1 MSETTTQIPGGET
14 FIRER
19 QRGMKIGQRDLYARA
34 NVKDDAELISLVEA
48 GRKAA
53 ATSSKT
59 QVQDEQVA
67 EKKKPPVAETS
78 TAKLPDETIKQY
90 EARLNELAEATKK
103 FQARFEKEDKEREE
117 AKARAEAKAKED
129 EEAIKARK
137 DYEAE
142 VEDFCEVAAE
152 VGALVSDKR
161 KRAQLVALW
170 NAELAEMPE
179 RTFQK
184 LFGDNVSE
192 EKRGENLKAY
202 LKEKLAQEAPHLFK
216 AAEAEKADPKKPA
229 TTGTSVTT
237 ADNAKPNPG
246 TREPLDVRKLSRDQY
261 REYSRN
267 PKLFKERYEQGLV
280 EYPKAK

>member
-1 MSETTTQIPGGET
+1 MSETTTQTPGGET

-48 GRKAA
+48 GRKAVA
-53 ATSSKT
+53 MSSKT
-59 QVQDEQVA
+59 QAPDEQVA

-78 TAKLPDETIKQY
+78 TAKQPDETTKQY
-90 EARLNELAEATKK
+90 EARLNELAEAAKK
-103 FQARFEKEDKEREE
+103 FQARFDKEDKEREE

-142 VEDFCEVAAE
+142 VADFYEVAAE
-152 VGALVSDKR
+152 VGAVVTDKR
-161 KRAQLVALW
+161 KKVQLLALW
-170 NAELAEMPE
+170 NAELEDMSE

-184 LFGDNVSE
+184 LFGDNVPE
-192 EKRGENLKAY
+192 EKRAENLKAQ
-202 LKEKLAQEAPHLFK
+202 LKELAKEHPALFK
-216 AAEAEKADPKKPA
+216 VAEAEKADPKKPA

-246 TREPLDVRKLSRDQY
+246 TREPLDVRKLSKSQY
-261 REYSRN
+261 GEYSRN

>member
-1 MSETTTQIPGGET
+1 MSETNTQIPVGET

-19 QRGMKIGQRDLYARA
+19 QRGMKIGQRDLFTRA
-34 NVKDDAELISLVEA
+34 KVRDDSELLDLVEE
-48 GRKAA
+48 GRKARA
-53 ATSSKT
+53 ASSKT
-59 QVQDEQVA
+59 QVQDEQVT
-67 EKKKPPVAETS
+67 EKKKPPVADTS
-78 TAKLPDETIKQY
+78 TTKQPDETIKQY

-142 VEDFCEVAAE
+142 VADFYEVAAE
-152 VGALVSDKR
+152 VGAVVTDKR
-161 KRAQLVALW
+161 KKVQLLALW
-170 NAELAEMPE
+170 NAELEDMSE

-184 LFGDNVSE
+184 LFGDNVPE
-192 EKRGENLKAY
+192 EKRAENLKAQ
-202 LKEKLAQEAPHLFK
+202 LKELAKEHPALFK

-229 TTGTSVTT
+229 TTGTPVTT

-246 TREPLDVRKLSRDQY
+246 TREPLDVRKLSKSQY
-261 REYSRN
+261 GEYSRN
-267 PKLFKERYEQGLV
+267 TKLFKERYEQGLV